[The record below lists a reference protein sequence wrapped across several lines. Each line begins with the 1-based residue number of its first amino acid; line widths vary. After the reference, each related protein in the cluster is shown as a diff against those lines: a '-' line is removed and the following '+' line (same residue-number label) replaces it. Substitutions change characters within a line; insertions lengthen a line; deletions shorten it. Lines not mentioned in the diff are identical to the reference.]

1 MAFTSSY
8 TPGLIQQSEYIY
20 GTPDVLLPGN
30 ISGFTATF
38 TNVTASGDVLI
49 GTASRTLNNNRLYIK
64 EGDAGTLSLTGGN
77 TVAIESNTTNY
88 LGLFAPDDDFSG
100 IVMGSPSD
108 GFGAFIRWQYDSGKL
123 QIGAAKTNH
132 GIEFSVGNKGATSMQ
147 LIPDA
152 TSTSNYNATLT
163 VTGSIITDGTI
174 TGNSIVGTI
183 GTATQGTIDHDSLA
197 NFVANEHIDHSAVS
211 VIAGTGLT
219 GGGTIAAN
227 RTLNVIG
234 GTGVTAN
241 ANDIAIGQDVATTAN
256 VLFNHITASGNIS
269 ASSAIYANGLYIN
282 NKSAVDVDGTSLVIN
297 RNNSFTSG
305 TSINRTNVPLPITL
319 NGNVTASA
327 NISASGTVFA
337 EKSLSGAAALPNS
350 TFALAGGSTSAISLA
365 MAVSS
370 SIGQVLTGQATS
382 ENINAGQLVYKAS
395 NGRMGLADADA
406 TSTSTNLLGI
416 ALNTVTAGNVIDVLL
431 DGVVTILSPYITA
444 GSIGNPLYVDTT
456 AGSITN
462 TAPSG
467 ENDVVRIVGHYIHAS
482 TTGFSLIT
490 FKPDGT
496 WVEL

>member
-1 MAFTSSY
+1 MPNWKKVITSGSDAA
-8 TPGLIQQSEYIY
+8 LAS
-20 GTPDVLLPGN
+20 
-30 ISGFTATF
+30 ISVTG
-38 TNVTASGDVLI
+38 NVTASGNISSSGTVTANEVISKHLELPFSGDATEGSIYFSNGTFASNDDVPYIRGERQSGTVGYLAVGYEDSDLLTVGKNQNGATVNI
-49 GTASRTLNNNRLYIK
+49 DGTLRVNSNITAS
-64 EGDAGTLSLTGGN
+64 GN
-77 TVAIESNTTNY
+77 IS
-88 LGLFAPDDDFSG
+88 S
-100 IVMGSPSD
+100 S
-108 GFGAFIRWQYDSGKL
+108 
-123 QIGAAKTNH
+123 
-132 GIEFSVGNKGATSMQ
+132 
-147 LIPDA
+147 
-152 TSTSNYNATLT
+152 
-163 VTGSIITDGTI
+163 GTI

-241 ANDIAIGQDVATTAN
+241 ANDIAIGQDVATEAN
-256 VLFNHITASGNIS
+256 VLFNHI
-269 ASSAIYANGLYIN
+269 
-282 NKSAVDVDGTSLVIN
+282 
-297 RNNSFTSG
+297 
-305 TSINRTNVPLPITL
+305 
-319 NGNVTASA
+319 TASA

-365 MAVSS
+365 MVVSS

-406 TSTSTNLLGI
+406 TSTSTSLLGI
-416 ALNTVTAGNVIDVLL
+416 ALNTVTAGNLIDVLL

-467 ENDVVRIVGHYIHAS
+467 ENDVVRIVGHYINS
-482 TTGFSLIT
+482 GTGFSTIT

>member
-1 MAFTSSY
+1 MPNWKKVITSGSDAA
-8 TPGLIQQSEYIY
+8 LAS
-20 GTPDVLLPGN
+20 
-30 ISGFTATF
+30 ISVTG
-38 TNVTASGDVLI
+38 NVTASGNI
-49 GTASRTLNNNRLYIK
+49 S
-64 EGDAGTLSLTGGN
+64 S
-77 TVAIESNTTNY
+77 S
-88 LGLFAPDDDFSG
+88 
-100 IVMGSPSD
+100 
-108 GFGAFIRWQYDSGKL
+108 
-123 QIGAAKTNH
+123 
-132 GIEFSVGNKGATSMQ
+132 
-147 LIPDA
+147 
-152 TSTSNYNATLT
+152 
-163 VTGSIITDGTI
+163 GTI

-241 ANDIAIGQDVATTAN
+241 ANDIAIGQDVATEAN
-256 VLFNHITASGNIS
+256 VLFNHI
-269 ASSAIYANGLYIN
+269 
-282 NKSAVDVDGTSLVIN
+282 
-297 RNNSFTSG
+297 
-305 TSINRTNVPLPITL
+305 
-319 NGNVTASA
+319 TASA

-365 MAVSS
+365 MVVSS

-406 TSTSTNLLGI
+406 TSTSTSLLGI
-416 ALNTVTAGNVIDVLL
+416 ALNTVTAGNLIDVLL

-462 TAPSG
+462 TAPSS
-467 ENDVVRIVGHYIHAS
+467 ENNVVRIVGHHIKS
-482 TTGFSLIT
+482 GTGFSTIT